1 MRSRFLP
8 VFGAA
13 AVALAVLVV
22 WAGVVALAGDR
33 PAGAAQ
39 TRAGAPSLRAG
50 VSTHAPCGNPIW
62 LRARLKDG
70 SGHGVKG
77 IKVTFS
83 FKLTSGAVRR
93 QATTDSQ
100 GAARVQI
107 TPAPDTAPQG
117 VKVNVRA
124 KAVYRGATLKAAT
137 WFTPKYT

>member
-1 MRSRFLP
+1 MRIRLWTLS
-8 VFGAA
+8 GAA
-13 AVALAVLVV
+13 TVALAALAVC
-22 WAGVVALAGDR
+22 AGVVALAGDR

-39 TRAGAPSLRAG
+39 AHAGAASLSAG

-62 LRARLKDG
+62 LKARLKDG
-70 SGHGVKG
+70 AGHGVKG
-77 IKVTFS
+77 VKVTFS

-93 QATTDSQ
+93 QATTDAQ

-117 VKVNVRA
+117 VKVKVKA
-124 KAVYRGATLKAAT
+124 KAVYRGATLTAAT